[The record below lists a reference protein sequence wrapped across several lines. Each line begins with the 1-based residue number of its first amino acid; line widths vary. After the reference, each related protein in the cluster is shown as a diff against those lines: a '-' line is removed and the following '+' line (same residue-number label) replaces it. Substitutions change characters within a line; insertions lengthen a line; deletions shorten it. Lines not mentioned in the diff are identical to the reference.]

1 MTWTWIAPLSRYD
14 LKLIGRDRFLLLMFG
29 FNFIMAALLRWL
41 LPWAHQTL
49 SSKGLLPS
57 NSLPF
62 SLADCYPLLMA
73 YFSFF
78 EGAVIAGIIFG
89 FMLLDEKDETTLQ
102 ALLVTPVPIQHYLL
116 YRIGLSYLAALAF
129 IWVMYLGIGL
139 VPLAPGPLLLLSLGG
154 ALTAPLV
161 LLFFALAA
169 ENKVQGFAMSKFTGI
184 AGWVILFGWFVPEP
198 WQWLL
203 GVFPPFWISQAYWLY
218 LVQSPH
224 WWLCLLPGFGL
235 QLLLTVGLLWCFQQ
249 QVYQNS

>member
-1 MTWTWIAPLSRYD
+1 MTWIASLSRHD
-14 LKLIGRDRFLLLMFG
+14 LKLIGRDRFLLLMFA
-29 FNFIMAALLRWL
+29 FNLIMAGLLRWL
-41 LPWAHQTL
+41 LPWADQTL
-49 SSKGLLPS
+49 ASKGLMPSTTLP
-57 NSLPF
+57 LT
-62 SLADCYPLLMA
+62 LADCYPLLLA

-89 FMLLDEKDETTLQ
+89 FMLLDEKDEATLP
-102 ALLVTPVPIQHYLL
+102 ALLVTPVPIQRYLL
-116 YRIGLSYLAALAF
+116 YRIGLSMLAALAF

-154 ALTAPLV
+154 ALSAPLV

-169 ENKVQGFAMSKFTGI
+169 ENKVQGFALSKFTGV
-184 AGWVILFGWFVPEP
+184 AGWVILLGWFVPAP

-203 GVFPPFWISQAYWLY
+203 GVFPPFWISKAYWLY
-218 LVQSPH
+218 LLQAPF

-235 QLLLTVGLLWCFQQ
+235 QLLLLRVLLQRFEQ